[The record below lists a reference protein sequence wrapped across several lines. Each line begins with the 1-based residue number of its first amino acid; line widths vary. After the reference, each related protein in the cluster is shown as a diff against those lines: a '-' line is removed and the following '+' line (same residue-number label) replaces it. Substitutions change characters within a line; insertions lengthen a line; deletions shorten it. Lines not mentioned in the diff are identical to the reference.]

1 MFRWITAR
9 PSDLSPGIPPDT
21 YVEASW
27 FWRRLVAIDQLFN
40 VWVLNGLP
48 DETISSH
55 AGRRMRDDAAPPI
68 WARFTCRLC
77 NYFETDHCRK
87 AIGS

>member
-1 MFRWITAR
+1 MSWFDSL
-9 PSDLSPGIPPDT
+9 PNDLSPGIPPDPH
-21 YVEASW
+21 ESSSW
-27 FWRRLVAIDQLFN
+27 FKRRWVSIDQTIN

-55 AGRRMRDDAAPPI
+55 SGRRMRDDANPPR
-68 WARFTCRLC
+68 WARFVCWLC

-87 AIGS
+87 AIGR